1 MEKQPKRCDIYLKV
15 YISNVPVGLDSED
28 YIEYL
33 KDDIS
38 DDVITITDHETAEA
52 WYDKD
57 HEDWEEG
64 KYDNR

>member
-1 MEKQPKRCDIYLKV
+1 MKKQPNRCDIYLKI
-15 YISNVPVGLDSED
+15 YISNVPVGLTSGE

-33 KDDIS
+33 KDDVR
-38 DDVITITDHETAEA
+38 DGVITITDHETAEA

-64 KYDNR
+64 KY